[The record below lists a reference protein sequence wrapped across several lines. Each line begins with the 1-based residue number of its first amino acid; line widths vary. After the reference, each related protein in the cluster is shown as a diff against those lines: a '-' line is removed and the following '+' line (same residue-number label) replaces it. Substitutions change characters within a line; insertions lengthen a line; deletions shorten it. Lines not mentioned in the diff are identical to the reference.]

1 MNGKWIFNLAGSSI
15 VRVEETVRMAITLY
29 ENQIPFELRD
39 ADEIVRMVTG
49 EDFIGI
55 VPDTVFPRYCH
66 SYFPKE
72 DRIIDFMNLGSD
84 KEIFPAVVEKTEWF
98 PLERIEIGR

>member
-1 MNGKWIFNLAGSSI
+1 LAGSSV
-15 VRVEETVRMAITLY
+15 VRVEETVRMAIAFW
-29 ENQIPFELRD
+29 ESQIPFELWD

-66 SYFPKE
+66 SLFPE
-72 DRIIDFMNLGSD
+72 ENRIMDFMNLGSD
-84 KEIFPAVVEKTEWF
+84 KEIVSAVVEKAQWF
-98 PLERIEIGR
+98 PLERIEINS